1 MAQSK
6 PPPASKQSK
15 GQNEAELARLR
26 KLRGSLPADRKKA
39 GAGMDRRMGE
49 LEDSLRTNAGGA
61 RTPALRMIGI
71 GLLLLLAVVIGFGGV
86 LTLGHLS
93 GL

>member
-1 MAQSK
+1 MAQPK
-6 PPPASKQSK
+6 PSPAGKQSRD
-15 GQNEAELARLR
+15 QNEAELARLR

-49 LEDSLRTNAGGA
+49 LEDSLRPKAGGN
-61 RTPALRMIGI
+61 RTSAPRMIGI
-71 GLLLLLAVVIGFGGV
+71 GLLLLLALVIGFVGV

-93 GL
+93 DL